1 MVLKGLK
8 MKILVTGGAGF
19 IGSWLCDSLIKEGH
33 EVVCIDNLGSGDKKN
48 VEHLLPNPRFKF
60 MKHDIREPLE
70 IGEKVDCIFH
80 LASRASPADFERYSI
95 DILLA
100 NSLGTYNMLEL
111 TRKNNARFLLAS
123 SSEIYGDPKV
133 HPQLESYWGNVN
145 PIGPRSC
152 YDEGKRFSESLTVNF
167 HKKHDLDVRIARIFN
182 TYGPRMSPSDGRVIS
197 NFIVQALK
205 NEPIT
210 VYGDGSQTRSFCH
223 VSDMVDGLMK
233 LMFTDGLGGNVINL
247 GSRDEVAVLEVA
259 KLIKKLTGSK
269 SEITFKPL
277 PKNDPKRRNPDI
289 SKAKN
294 LLGWEPS
301 IALDEGLH
309 KTIEYFR
316 SVLK

>member
-19 IGSWLCDSLIKEGH
+19 IGSWLCDFLIEEGY

-48 VEHLLPNPRFKF
+48 IEHLLPHPRFKF

-111 TRKNNARFLLAS
+111 ARKNNARFLLAS
-123 SSEIYGDPKV
+123 SSEVYGDPKV
-133 HPQLESYWGNVN
+133 HPQPESYWGNVN

>member
-1 MVLKGLK
+1 
-8 MKILVTGGAGF
+8 MKVFVTGGAGF
-19 IGSWLCDSLIKEGH
+19 IGSWLCDSLIEEGH
-33 EVVCIDNLGSGDKKN
+33 EVVCVDNLGSGNKKN

-111 TRKNNARFLLAS
+111 ARKNNARFLLAS
-123 SSEIYGDPKV
+123 SSEIYGDPKI

-152 YDEGKRFSESLTVNF
+152 YDESKRFSESLTVNF
-167 HKKHDLDVRIARIFN
+167 HKKYGLDVRIARIFN
-182 TYGPRMSPSDGRVIS
+182 TYGPRMRSDDGRIIS
-197 NFIVQALK
+197 NFIVQTLK

-210 VYGDGSQTRSFCH
+210 VYGDGSQTRSFCY
-223 VSDMVDGLMK
+223 VSDMVNGLMK
-233 LMFTDGLGGNVINL
+233 LMFTDGLGGDVINL

-259 KLIKKLTGSK
+259 KLIKKLTSSK

-277 PKNDPKRRNPDI
+277 PENDPKRRNPNI
-289 SKAKN
+289 SKAKD

-301 IALDEGLH
+301 ITLDVGLY